1 MFHEKCKDCILIV
14 TIDGPSGAGKGTISQ
29 LLSAEL
35 NATLLDSGALY
46 RLVALASIKHAIAI
60 ESVEALVEL
69 ARQLDVTFIST
80 PKGVEVTL
88 AGEDV
93 TLAIRTE
100 QVGMQ
105 ASRVAAIAE
114 VREALLQRQRDFAAT
129 GALVADG
136 RDMGTTVFPNADYK
150 FFLTASAEARAERR
164 YKQLAERGESV
175 DMNAL
180 IADIRDRDERDQSRA
195 SSPLKPADDAVR
207 IDSTDLGIDEVLQV
221 ILKHIN

>member
-1 MFHEKCKDCILIV
+1 MIV

>member
-1 MFHEKCKDCILIV
+1 MLIV

-136 RDMGTTVFPNADYK
+136 RDMGTTVFPDADYK

>member
-1 MFHEKCKDCILIV
+1 MIV

-136 RDMGTTVFPNADYK
+136 RDMGTTVFPDADYK